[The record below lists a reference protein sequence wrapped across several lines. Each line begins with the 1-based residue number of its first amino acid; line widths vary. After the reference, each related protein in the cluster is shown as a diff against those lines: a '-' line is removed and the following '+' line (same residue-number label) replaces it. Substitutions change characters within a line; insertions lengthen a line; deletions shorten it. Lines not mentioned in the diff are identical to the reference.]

1 MIRLLCFLFVTVVAL
16 LLTVCLCVPQAPRK
30 ESSDLAIRPS
40 GGISEEEADVLLT
53 FYDSLPAQLTPRQ
66 QELVESYRALRA
78 YLVNERPGVSFCVE
92 LLEPGSSLSPTGNS
106 YDTFHIL
113 WPDASKGKY
122 SVRKRQD
129 GTLEIRNLGGIP

>member
-1 MIRLLCFLFVTVVAL
+1 MIRVIIILCGVVLLLSLCFCAPQQNHTELAL
-16 LLTVCLCVPQAPRK
+16 VPNVINDEEK
-30 ESSDLAIRPS
+30 EM
-40 GGISEEEADVLLT
+40 LLT
-53 FYDSLPAQLTPRQ
+53 FYDSLPPQLSQRQ
-66 QELVESYRALRA
+66 LELVESYRALRA

-129 GTLEIRNLGGIP
+129 GTLEIQNLGGTP

>member
-1 MIRLLCFLFVTVVAL
+1 MIRMIFLLGLTAIAL
-16 LLTVCLCVPQAPRK
+16 LLAVCLCAPQK
-30 ESSDLAIRPS
+30 QSTDLVIRPAD
-40 GGISEEEADVLLT
+40 GISAEEEEVLLT
-53 FYDSLPAQLTPRQ
+53 IYDSLPAQLTPRQ

-113 WPDASKGKY
+113 WPDASKGNY

-129 GTLEIRNLGGIP
+129 GTLEIQNLGGIP

>member
-1 MIRLLCFLFVTVVAL
+1 MIRVIIILCGVVLLLYLCFCAPQQNHTELAL
-16 LLTVCLCVPQAPRK
+16 VPNVIN
-30 ESSDLAIRPS
+30 D
-40 GGISEEEADVLLT
+40 EEEEMLLT
-53 FYDSLPAQLTPRQ
+53 FYDSLPPQLSQRQ
-66 QELVESYRALRA
+66 LELVESYRALRA
-78 YLVNERPGVSFCVE
+78 YLVKERPGVSFCVE

-113 WPDASKGKY
+113 WPDARKGKY